1 MSIITNLIIIV
12 LNFGFAFIFVAAE
25 IALLQIKSNAID
37 PTHKYELYM
46 AKHKSVFL
54 STIQVAITLAN
65 LFAGWAGEPAMTNI
79 IKELIP
85 MELPEVPLAIFS
97 FALITYLSI
106 VLTELLP
113 KNIAMAYTQK
123 TFHATSWPIHIVHIV
138 FYPMVWLLDKSSAS
152 ISKLLHIPI
161 VNEQEDIYTQNVLIS
176 VARGSAKNINSDL
189 TPSDAQYIENVV
201 ELDNKTVKSIMTPL
215 NKISYDKSKFSR
227 IPSQDMKSYSYRNKK
242 YSLSTILAE
251 TSLNTAIHTMT
262 EKKTGILAVV
272 ENGVIIGII
281 TNSDI
286 YAAVFGK
293 IEDEKN

>member
-1 MSIITNLIIIV
+1 MAIIINLIIII
-12 LNFGFAFIFVAAE
+12 LNFSFAFIFVAAE
-25 IALLQIKSNAID
+25 IALLQIKSSNID
-37 PTHKYELYM
+37 PAHKYETFM

-79 IKELIP
+79 IKEIMP

-97 FALITYLSI
+97 FAIITYLSI

-123 TFHATSWPIHIVHIV
+123 TFHAVSWPIHIVHIV
-138 FYPMVWLLDKSSAS
+138 FYPMVWLLDKSSTS

-161 VNEQEDIYTQNVLIS
+161 VNEQEDIYTQNVLIG

-227 IPSQDMKSYSYRNKK
+227 IPSQDMKSYSYRGHQ

-251 TSLNTAIHTMT
+251 TSLSTAIHTMT

-286 YAAVFGK
+286 YASVFGK

>member
-1 MSIITNLIIIV
+1 MTIFTNLLIIV

-25 IALLQIKSNAID
+25 IALLQIKSTNID
-37 PTHKYELYM
+37 PSHKYELFM

-54 STIQVAITLAN
+54 STVQVAITLAN

-79 IKELIP
+79 IKEIIP

-97 FALITYLSI
+97 FALITFLNI

-123 TFHATSWPIHIVHIV
+123 TFHAVAWPIHIVHIV
-138 FYPMVWLLDKSSAS
+138 FYPMVWLLDKSSTS

-161 VNEQEDIYTQNVLIS
+161 VNEQDDIYMQKVLIG
-176 VARGSAKNINSDL
+176 VARGSAKSSNSDL
-189 TPSDAQYIENVV
+189 TPTDAQYIENVV
-201 ELDNKTVKSIMTPL
+201 ELDNKSVKSNMTPL
-215 NKISYDKSKFSR
+215 NKISYNQSKFSR
-227 IPSQDMKSYSYRNKK
+227 IPSQDMKSYSYRGHQ
-242 YSLSTILAE
+242 YSISTILAE

-262 EKKTGILAVV
+262 KKKTGILAVV
-272 ENGVIIGII
+272 ENGAIIGII

-286 YAAVFGK
+286 YASVFGK
-293 IEDEKN
+293 IEDEKD

>member
-1 MSIITNLIIIV
+1 MTIFTNLLIIV

-25 IALLQIKSNAID
+25 IALLQIKSTNID
-37 PTHKYELYM
+37 PSHKYELFM

-54 STIQVAITLAN
+54 STVQVAITLAN

-79 IKELIP
+79 IKEIIP

-97 FALITYLSI
+97 FALITFLNI

-123 TFHATSWPIHIVHIV
+123 TFHAVAWPIHIVHIV
-138 FYPMVWLLDKSSAS
+138 FYPMVWLLEKSSTS

-161 VNEQEDIYTQNVLIS
+161 VNEQDDIYMQKVLIG
-176 VARGSAKNINSDL
+176 VARGSAKSSNSDL
-189 TPSDAQYIENVV
+189 TPTDAQYIENVV
-201 ELDNKTVKSIMTPL
+201 ELDNKSVKSNMTPL
-215 NKISYDKSKFSR
+215 NKISYNQSKFSR
-227 IPSQDMKSYSYRNKK
+227 IPSQDMKSYSYRGHQ
-242 YSLSTILAE
+242 YSISTILAE

-262 EKKTGILAVV
+262 KKKTGILAVV
-272 ENGVIIGII
+272 ENGAIIGII

-286 YAAVFGK
+286 YASVFGK
-293 IEDEKN
+293 IEDEKD